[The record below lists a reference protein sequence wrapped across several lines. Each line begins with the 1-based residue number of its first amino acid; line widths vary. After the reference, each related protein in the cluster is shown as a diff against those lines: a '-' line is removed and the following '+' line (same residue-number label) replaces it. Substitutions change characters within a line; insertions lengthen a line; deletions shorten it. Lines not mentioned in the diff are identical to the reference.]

1 MPILNKNSYFKLQ
14 TSLVSPETYIGS
26 KHWHFPIIEKRDES
40 FVFRIWDDTADNR
53 DYWFIDVFSGTSFD
67 CYPIETIVPEDI
79 LRKIWNKE
87 IFLLVCNTHEGYH
100 NVVGGIYEDLI
111 VRSHIPEEQ
120 IILLSESADIIKE
133 IEAVSKR
140 YGKEHIN
147 VEWLRIFEANT
158 KIWLSN
164 RNINLPMTLEDKQY
178 DKKFL
183 CFNNHMHTHGRLH
196 RGSIIALMCSMNML
210 DYGYISAGMYDEYP
224 TWLDIFGELV
234 VLHKNN
240 DEIMSMLKENA
251 QKILNIGKL
260 IIDADYETL
269 KNRDNA
275 YFLNSVNQYYSNS
288 YFSVV
293 TETNCLA
300 RGKSFGEHTP
310 PGRQLSEKTFKPIG
324 YKHPFILVAPA
335 NSLALLKEIGYK
347 TFSPWIDESYDTETD
362 ESVRLL
368 LIVKEIKRLSELSPS
383 ELTEFLN
390 NVREVCQ
397 HNYQV
402 LLSKTSYNTKLN
414 Y

>member
-147 VEWLRIFEANT
+147 VEWLRIF
-158 KIWLSN
+158 
-164 RNINLPMTLEDKQY
+164 
-178 DKKFL
+178 
-183 CFNNHMHTHGRLH
+183 
-196 RGSIIALMCSMNML
+196 
-210 DYGYISAGMYDEYP
+210 DEN
-224 TWLDIFGELV
+224 
-234 VLHKNN
+234 K
-240 DEIMSMLKENA
+240 
-251 QKILNIGKL
+251 
-260 IIDADYETL
+260 
-269 KNRDNA
+269 
-275 YFLNSVNQYYSNS
+275 
-288 YFSVV
+288 
-293 TETNCLA
+293 
-300 RGKSFGEHTP
+300 
-310 PGRQLSEKTFKPIG
+310 
-324 YKHPFILVAPA
+324 
-335 NSLALLKEIGYK
+335 
-347 TFSPWIDESYDTETD
+347 
-362 ESVRLL
+362 
-368 LIVKEIKRLSELSPS
+368 
-383 ELTEFLN
+383 
-390 NVREVCQ
+390 
-397 HNYQV
+397 
-402 LLSKTSYNTKLN
+402 
-414 Y
+414 